1 MSAPMAIAIPV
12 DDTPIPVRE
21 DPSGLAWASGA
32 LYAADG
38 YTGAVFRIDGQRQQ
52 RIATIDTAGVIAA
65 NRIGGIAA
73 APHGTIYVARIGHG
87 VTGAVF
93 RVEPDGMIEE
103 LDKLPARFWRYG
115 VAYDRAEHALYTT
128 QFMSGKRGAF
138 DGSIVSVDLVSG
150 EPSTILD
157 GFSKPMGI
165 AKLGSTLVVADARQR
180 AVFRVDLVAGRAV
193 FRIQLAAD
201 VDRPDSVCACGDDSV
216 LVTTYDD
223 ETRLGAVRRLWLD
236 GKRSA
241 VLARGPWEPRGIATD
256 GTRVFIA
263 AHRAAR
269 ILVFSL

>member
-1 MSAPMAIAIPV
+1 MALAIPV

-21 DPSGLAWASGA
+21 DPTGLACADGS
-32 LYAADG
+32 LYVADG
-38 YTGAVFRIDGQRQQ
+38 YNGAVIRVDGSRQQ
-52 RIATIDTAGVIAA
+52 RIATLDTGGVVAS

-73 APHGTIYVARIGHG
+73 TPHGTLYIARVGHG
-87 VTGAVF
+87 HSGAIF
-93 RVEPDGMIEE
+93 RVQPGGMIDE
-103 LDKLPARFWRYG
+103 LDKLPSRFWRYG
-115 VAYDRAEHALYTT
+115 LAYDVAEHALYST

-138 DGSIVSVDLVSG
+138 DGSVVAIDLVSG
-150 EPSTILD
+150 EPSTVID
-157 GFSKPMGI
+157 GFLKPLGI

-193 FRIQLAAD
+193 FRLQLAAD
-201 VDRPDSVCACGDDSV
+201 VDRPDSLCACGDDSV
-216 LVTTYDD
+216 LLTTYDE

-256 GTRVFIA
+256 GTRIFVA

-269 ILVFSL
+269 VLVFPL